1 MNKPVKT
8 LLAEDNPVN
17 QKVALRQLLKLGITA
32 DAVANGL
39 EVIEALQRTRY
50 DVVFMDCQMPELD
63 GYEATRRIRS
73 GNALNPKVHIVALTA
88 NAMLGDREKCLES
101 GMDDYLSKPVRLEDL
116 QGALERS
123 LASLHQ
129 DTDAL
134 SSPITNTTH
143 ISANKL
149 EELRQLADPDDP
161 DVLADIINTYLESVP
176 GLISKLSDAIQS
188 DLCERAAQMAH
199 ALKGSSRE
207 VGADALAALCQIV
220 ENAGKQGSL
229 TSMESILKEIQAE
242 FELVS
247 AEFCQVLKNE
257 SNQTIISCASTPH

>member
-1 MNKPVKT
+1 MKNPVKT

-17 QKVALRQLLKLGITA
+17 QKVALRQLLKLGICA

-63 GYEATRRIRS
+63 GYEATRRIRA
-73 GNALNPKVHIVALTA
+73 GHALNPRVHIVALTA

-116 QGALERS
+116 QGAIERS
-123 LASLHQ
+123 IPAIHQ
-129 DTDAL
+129 STDAP
-134 SSPITNTTH
+134 SSPIPNSPH
-143 ISANKL
+143 INAAKL

-161 DVLADIINTYLESVP
+161 DVLADIINTYLEGAP
-176 GLISKLSDAIQS
+176 GLISKLSDAIHSGLIEQS
-188 DLCERAAQMAH
+188 AKAAH

-207 VGADALAALCQIV
+207 VGADALAALCQNV
-220 ENAGKQGSL
+220 ENGGKQGSL
-229 TSMESILKEIQAE
+229 TGMESILEEIHVE
-242 FELVS
+242 FGLAS
-247 AEFCQVLKNE
+247 AEFHQVLKEEAKTAN
-257 SNQTIISCASTPH
+257 T